1 MAQIAVTGFSEA
13 QQASFEAGDVN
24 HVATLLGGYRVLK
37 HALNGPLDAHEML
50 LAGLPGEALTYL
62 ERSLKFL
69 DAAAF
74 EKAIGMSVRTVQR
87 RKADPSQSLNTEQ
100 SNRTWKFAEILAKAS
115 DIFGGQGP
123 AEQWLERRAVGL
135 DGRRPIDL
143 LATQAGVDLVET
155 LLGRI
160 EYGVYT

>member
-1 MAQIAVTGFSEA
+1 MTQIAMTGFDEA
-13 QQASFEAGDVN
+13 QTPFEAGDVN
-24 HVATLLGGYRVLK
+24 HVAALLGGRRVLK
-37 HALNGPLDAHEML
+37 HTLSGPLDAHEML

-87 RKADPSQSLNTEQ
+87 RKADPSQALNTEQ
-100 SNRTWKFAEILAKAS
+100 SNRTWKFAEILTKAS
-115 DIFGGQGP
+115 EIFGGQGP
-123 AEQWLERRAVGL
+123 AEQWLERRALGL

-143 LATQAGVDLVET
+143 LATQAGVDMVET

>member
-1 MAQIAVTGFSEA
+1 MIGAGFP
-13 QQASFEAGDVN
+13 
-24 HVATLLGGYRVLK
+24 LGGRRVLK
-37 HALNGPLDAHEML
+37 HTLSGPLDAHEML

-87 RKADPSQSLNTEQ
+87 RKADPSQALNTEQ

-115 DIFGGQGP
+115 EIFGGQGP
-123 AEQWLERRAVGL
+123 AEQWLERRAIGL
-135 DGRRPIDL
+135 DGHRPIDL
-143 LATQAGVDLVET
+143 LATQAGVDLVEI

>member
-1 MAQIAVTGFSEA
+1 MTHPAITGYDEA
-13 QQASFEAGDVN
+13 QAPFEASDVS
-24 HVATLLGGYRVLK
+24 HVAALLGGRRVLK
-37 HALNGPLDAHEML
+37 LTLSGQLDAHEML

-62 ERSLKFL
+62 ERNLKFL

-87 RKADPSQSLNTEQ
+87 RKADPSQALNTEQ

-115 DIFGGQGP
+115 EIFGGQGP
-123 AEQWLERRAVGL
+123 AEQWLERRAIGL

>member
-1 MAQIAVTGFSEA
+1 MAQIAITGFNEAPQTASE
-13 QQASFEAGDVN
+13 SGDIH
-24 HVATLLGGYRVLK
+24 HVATLLGGHRVLK
-37 HALNGPLDAHEML
+37 HALNGPLDAHEL
-50 LAGLPGEALTYL
+50 LLVGLPGEALTFL
-62 ERSLKFL
+62 ERSLKVL
-69 DAAAF
+69 DAASF

-87 RKADPSQSLNTEQ
+87 RKADPSQALNTEQ

-123 AEQWLERRAVGL
+123 AEQWLERKAIGL

-143 LATQAGVDLVET
+143 LATQAGTALVET

>member
-1 MAQIAVTGFSEA
+1 MTQIAMTGFDEA
-13 QQASFEAGDVN
+13 QAPFEAGGVNDV
-24 HVATLLGGYRVLK
+24 AALLGGHRVLK
-37 HALNGPLDAHEML
+37 HRLGGPLDAHEML

-87 RKADPSQSLNTEQ
+87 RKADPSQALNTEQ

-115 DIFGGQGP
+115 EVFGGQRDAEEWLSEP
-123 AEQWLERRAVGL
+123 AIGL
-135 DGRRPIDL
+135 DGRKPIDL
-143 LATQAGVDLVET
+143 LATAAGTELVEVY
-155 LLGRI
+155 LGQI
-160 EYGVYT
+160 EYGVYV